1 MSTKFNKNVEC
12 DELSDRNLLHPTIIA
27 EYITVYFLNIKIL
40 CDSMFGY
47 LGSFGEVEGDTF
59 GEGFGETRRGGTGG
73 GRSW

>member
-1 MSTKFNKNVEC
+1 
-12 DELSDRNLLHPTIIA
+12 
-27 EYITVYFLNIKIL
+27 
-40 CDSMFGY
+40 MFGY